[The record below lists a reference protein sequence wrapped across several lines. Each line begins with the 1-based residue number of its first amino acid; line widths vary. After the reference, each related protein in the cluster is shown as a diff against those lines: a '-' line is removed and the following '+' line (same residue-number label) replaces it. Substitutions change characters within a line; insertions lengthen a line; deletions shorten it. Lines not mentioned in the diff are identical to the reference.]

1 VRVLPLA
8 GPILLAAVLGC
19 AAPLPLALPMRAA
32 PTAAA
37 DPATR
42 PIEVEV
48 IRLTNAHRRARAL
61 PVLRED
67 PLLAALARSHS
78 EAMARDGGS
87 IDHAGVRGRFQRA
100 AASLPL
106 SEFAE
111 NVARAKRLRTPPASW
126 VVSRWIQSEDHRV
139 HLEGGA
145 FDLVGVGVVRGPG
158 GDLYFTQIFAAV
170 RQGG

>member
-1 VRVLPLA
+1 VRALPLA
-8 GPILLAAVLGC
+8 GLLVLSAALGC

-32 PTAAA
+32 PTAEA

-61 PVLRED
+61 SALRED

-78 EAMARDGGS
+78 QAMARDGGS
-87 IDHAGVRGRFQRA
+87 VGHAGVRGRFQRA
-100 AASLPL
+100 AATLPL

-111 NVARAKRLRTPPASW
+111 NVARAKRLRSPPATW
-126 VVSRWIQSEDHRV
+126 VVSRWIQSAEHRV

-145 FDLVGVGVVRGPG
+145 FDRVGVGVVRGPG

-170 RQGG
+170 RHGG